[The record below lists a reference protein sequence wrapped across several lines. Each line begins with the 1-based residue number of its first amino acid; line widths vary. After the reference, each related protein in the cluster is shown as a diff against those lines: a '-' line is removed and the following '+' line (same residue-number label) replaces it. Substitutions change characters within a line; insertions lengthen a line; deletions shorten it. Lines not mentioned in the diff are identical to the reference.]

1 MCENRLRIIEYCR
14 SDWNQFCG
22 NEMRKDAMSRSGPCI
37 ALYRL
42 CRIVNEA
49 IAYPILI
56 MFALMQ
62 INRRMVEIR

>member
-1 MCENRLRIIEYCR
+1 MCENRLRIIEYRR
-14 SDWNQFCG
+14 SDWDRFCG
-22 NEMRKDAMSRSGPCI
+22 NEMGKMLCQDLALAS
-37 ALYRL
+37 LYRL